1 MIALQLPTEKNTG
14 NQSKN
19 ILINHEEEILIQ
31 ACLNGEN
38 VASRRQAQHKL
49 YNRYKNAMYTILCR
63 MLNNEEDAADA
74 LQDAFIMIFRDLGK
88 FQKKSTLGAW
98 IKTIVVR
105 TGIAKQKKQL
115 RLANFDHTLNLV
127 ENESIVW
134 DENLTGEYLEKAIK
148 RLPDGYR
155 NVFLLVEVEGYTHKE
170 TGELLNVSAGTSKSQ
185 LYHAK
190 KMLQKFLK
198 EIMD

>member
-1 MIALQLPTEKNTG
+1 MMTIPLPAKKQKG

-19 ILINHEEEILIQ
+19 ILINQEEEILIQ
-31 ACLNGEN
+31 ACLESEK
-38 VASRRQAQHKL
+38 VTTRRQAQYKL
-49 YNRYKNAMYTILCR
+49 YSRYKNAMYTILCR
-63 MLNNEEDAADA
+63 MLNSEADAADA
-74 LQDAFIMIFRDLGK
+74 LQDAFIMVFRDLST

-115 RLANFDHTLNLV
+115 RLANFDHTLNQV
-127 ENESIVW
+127 ENEAIVW
-134 DENLTGEYLEKAIK
+134 DENLTGEYLEKAIQ

-170 TGELLNVSAGTSKSQ
+170 TGELLNISAGTSKSQ

-190 KMLQKFLK
+190 CLRK
-198 EIMD
+198 